1 MSLGKGLAS
10 LIPPGDD
17 DKENDERAQI
27 NENIQAEEHV
37 HPAPFNMDQERVDQ
51 EHGGQER
58 LNQNVEQAS
67 QPRRVSY
74 DAVFQIEVEKIQ
86 PNPYQ
91 PRRSVDKS
99 GLEELAQSIRE
110 FGIIQPLIVSKAEK
124 ETEGGTSVE
133 YQLIAGERR
142 LQAAKLA
149 GLERVPVIVR
159 MLDFK
164 KDKLT
169 IALIEN
175 IQRADLN
182 PIETARAYA
191 RLQDEFGFTQR
202 EVASRVSKSRESVAN
217 TLRLLS
223 LPSHVQDAVS
233 ERKINESQ
241 ARKLLSIKNL
251 GEQDNAFERMIKKGV
266 VRKSRRSEP
275 HPDQT
280 RESNFWEKQLEE
292 KLAVPVK
299 VIKRGGG
306 GKVVMK
312 FFSEDD
318 WRELM
323 DKLLGD

>member
-1 MSLGKGLAS
+1 MPLGKGLAS

-17 DKENDERAQI
+17 DKENDERVQI
-27 NENIQAEEHV
+27 NENVRIGEHV
-37 HPAPFNMDQERVDQ
+37 HPAPFNMEQERVDQ
-51 EHGGQER
+51 ERTSQEHTS
-58 LNQNVEQAS
+58 QNVEQTS

-91 PRRSVDKS
+91 PRRSVDNG
-99 GLEELAQSIRE
+99 GLENLAQSIRE
-110 FGIIQPLIVSKAEK
+110 FGIIQPLIVSKVEK

-142 LQAAKLA
+142 LQAAKLV

-159 MLDFK
+159 RLDFK

-175 IQRADLN
+175 IQREDLN

-191 RLQDEFGFTQR
+191 RLQDEFGLTQR
-202 EVASRVSKSRESVAN
+202 EVASRVGKSRESVAN

-223 LPSHVQDAVS
+223 LPSHIQDAVS

-251 GEQDNAFERMIKKGV
+251 GEQDNVFEGMVRIGV

-275 HPDQT
+275 RPSSD

-292 KLAVPVK
+292 KLATPVK
-299 VIKRGGG
+299 VIKRGEG
-306 GKVVMK
+306 GKVVIK
-312 FFSEDD
+312 FFSEDN